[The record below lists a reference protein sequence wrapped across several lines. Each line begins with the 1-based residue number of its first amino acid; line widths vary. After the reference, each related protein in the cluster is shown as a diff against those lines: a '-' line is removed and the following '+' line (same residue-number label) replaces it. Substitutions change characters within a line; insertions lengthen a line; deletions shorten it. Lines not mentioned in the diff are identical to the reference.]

1 MNGWVNATPISFLY
15 TNHLV
20 TNQGVQVTGDI
31 QLLSWAQTQIL
42 QQQGGSDY
50 LCKQII
56 SA

>member
-42 QQQGGSDY
+42 QQQGGSD
-50 LCKQII
+50 
-56 SA
+56 